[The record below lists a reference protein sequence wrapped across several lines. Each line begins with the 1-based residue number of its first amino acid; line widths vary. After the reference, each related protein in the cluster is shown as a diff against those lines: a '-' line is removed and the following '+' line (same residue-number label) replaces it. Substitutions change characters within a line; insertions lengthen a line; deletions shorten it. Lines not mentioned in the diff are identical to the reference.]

1 MMALDASI
9 YARFLQPPKSVA
21 DYDLEAAQVEGAR
34 QTNALNRLRLAAGQR
49 AEADAQRVLGEQT
62 GVRNALSALGA
73 GASDDQRVNAL
84 RALGTPTGFSQADAL
99 EKSVLERQKTRAEV
113 GSKESESR
121 KRDSD
126 IATDAIKRYRGALD
140 FIDTPQ
146 GAARWLQSQY
156 ADPALATHMQALGPL
171 EQALA
176 RIPQDP
182 QGFAQWRAQAGMGM
196 EKWAEQQRLAATQA
210 ETQRHNQATERNAA
224 GQLAVAQGNLGV
236 SRQRLEIERTAPRGQ
251 FLETPDGYVLG
262 DPRSGAVAPV
272 MGPGGKQLQ
281 GKAADRALTD
291 SQAKANLFG
300 TRMQEADKII
310 TGLEG
315 KYSPAALNAKMGAE
329 GVPLIGG
336 LAGWAGNA
344 LMSEEGQQAEQ
355 AQRDFIN
362 AVLRRESGAVI
373 SDQEFGNAKKQ
384 YFPQPGDSKA
394 VLDQK
399 RRNRQL
405 ATQGLLAEVPAGK
418 RGVTSGS
425 SGDST
430 GGMQLPAAEAI
441 AAELA
446 RRGAK

>member
-1 MMALDASI
+1 MALDASI

-262 DPRSGAVAPV
+262 DPRSGTVAPV